1 MRLFTAVL
9 LTAAIVSAGSRPDKL
24 EYVGGTVG
32 LPRAEGIADLTG
44 TKYFVFRSREGELKI
59 RYASVNL
66 LEYGQQVNRRFA
78 MAIIISPLLLLSK
91 KRQHFL
97 TVGYEDAAGEQQA
110 AVFKVDKRSIRPVL
124 AALEAR
130 TGRKVDFQDIEARKA
145 GGL

>member
-1 MRLFTAVL
+1 
-9 LTAAIVSAGSRPDKL
+9 
-24 EYVGGTVG
+24 
-32 LPRAEGIADLTG
+32 
-44 TKYFVFRSREGELKI
+44 
-59 RYASVNL
+59 
-66 LEYGQQVNRRFA
+66 VNRRFA

-130 TGRKVDFQDIEARKA
+130 TGRKVEFQDIEARKA